1 MAIASCQLSFANYS
15 SKLNLLL
22 ETTMPFTI
30 ETVARLGI
38 YQVAGSHK
46 SYHALL
52 KYCLNTKTVADSV
65 IMIVLDWAK
74 PWTFM
79 ETLERWI
86 KVLEGALQQIC
97 QEGAVATATWTKGKA
112 LMDELQEKCTYLV
125 TIRLCFMLGMRNKS
139 SRDRKKKK
147 ADSAT
152 IGSRGEESSLFFFLI
167 FPLFSLLER
176 LCLLTLWVGPCQ
188 IFRGSLDWSH
198 FHFLLS
204 LSLA

>member
-1 MAIASCQLSFANYS
+1 
-15 SKLNLLL
+15 
-22 ETTMPFTI
+22 MPFTI

-52 KYCLNTKTVADSV
+52 KYCLNTKTIADSV

-79 ETLERWI
+79 ETLQRWI

-125 TIRLCFMLGMRNKS
+125 AICLCLMLGMLNKS
-139 SRDRKKKK
+139 SRDQKRNDRLYNKRDK
-147 ADSAT
+147 
-152 IGSRGEESSLFFFLI
+152 GEESSLFF
-167 FPLFSLLER
+167 LFF
-176 LCLLTLWVGPCQ
+176 
-188 IFRGSLDWSH
+188 I
-198 FHFLLS
+198 
-204 LSLA
+204 A